1 MEVQTEREF
10 EEFKKLVERHKEVTE
25 KLSKIRLTR
34 PASEEH
40 LKLIKEWGK
49 VDDELRDFLNKYVG
63 EF

>member
-10 EEFKKLVERHKEVTE
+10 EEFKKLVERHKEATE